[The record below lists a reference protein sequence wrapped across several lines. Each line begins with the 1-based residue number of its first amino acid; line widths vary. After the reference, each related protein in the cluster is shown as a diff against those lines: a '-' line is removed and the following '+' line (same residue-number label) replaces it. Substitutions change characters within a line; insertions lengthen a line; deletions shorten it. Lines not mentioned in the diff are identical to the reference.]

1 MSAPIGFGAAYY
13 HEYQPTPRLAEDM
26 RLMSEAGF
34 SVIRVGESTW
44 STWEPRDG
52 EFDSAWMREVLD
64 AADEHG
70 IDVILGTPTYA
81 VPPWLFTAHPE
92 IAAESAAGKRLGWG
106 ARQEI
111 DLLHPVFRR
120 YAERII
126 RLIVSEFR
134 DHPAVIG
141 YQLDNEPG
149 LLLLHNETAFEGF
162 REWLAAQFDSV
173 EHANDHWGLAY
184 WSHRLDSW
192 DELWRPGGN
201 AQPQYDLAWRMYQ
214 AQVVAEFIGWQ
225 ADIVRPLAR
234 EDQWV
239 TTCVAFDRLAADD
252 LQIGRRLDI
261 VSGNAYY
268 RMQDGLSHPAPVRPQ
283 GWMSDGVWS
292 VYLTA
297 DRMYSSRRAP
307 FLVTETNA
315 GAINSS
321 NVSEPGWDGQWR
333 QAAWSMIVRGARLI
347 EYWHWHTTHFGTETH
362 WVGVLP
368 HDQQPGRVYRN
379 IAELG
384 AEIKRLGPRVG
395 SMVPDAQAAVIFSTP
410 SKYALAFESVFP
422 DEPKAPSSRSYQR
435 IAEAFYRGAFD
446 AGLQTH
452 VLHDRDLPSGR
463 DLAQTYRML
472 IVPAL
477 YVAPDHVLD
486 VLREYVAAGGHL
498 VLGPR
503 SGYADEWAVVRRGAQ
518 PGRLADLAGADYQEF
533 TTLRA
538 DVPVVAVDG
547 RTLGGATGWAEWLR
561 TDDAETIARYAHAGM
576 SDFAAATTISRGRG
590 RVSLIGFA
598 PDSAAAQSL
607 IAGLADRDGV
617 PRWCSEAPSV
627 THTSSAGADE
637 RLHAYFNWSAEP
649 VSLPWPDN
657 QLDECGNRQD
667 RLTFGAWDTVLLWE
681 SLTE

>member
-13 HEYQPTPRLAEDM
+13 HEYQPSPRLAEDM
-26 RLMSEAGF
+26 RLMRDAGF

-52 EFDSAWMREVLD
+52 EFETAWMREVLD
-64 AADEHG
+64 AAAAHG

-81 VPPWLFTAHPE
+81 APPWLFTAHPE
-92 IAAESAAGKRLGWG
+92 IAAESATGHRFGWG

-126 RLIVSEFR
+126 RTIVSEFR

-162 REWLAAQFDSV
+162 REWLGEKFDSV
-173 EHANDHWGLAY
+173 DEANDRWGLVY
-184 WSHRLDSW
+184 WSHRMNSW

-214 AQVVAEFIGWQ
+214 SEVVADFIGWQ

-234 EDQWV
+234 DEQWV
-239 TTCVAFDRLAADD
+239 TTCVAFDRPAADD
-252 LQIGRRLDI
+252 LQIGRRLDM

-268 RMQDGLSHPAPVRPQ
+268 RMQDGLAHPAPVRPQ

-297 DRMYSSRRAP
+297 DRMFSSRRSP

-315 GAINSS
+315 GAINAS

-333 QAAWSMIVRGARLI
+333 QAAWSMIARGARLI
-347 EYWHWHTTHFGTETH
+347 EYWHWHTNHFGTETH

-368 HDQQPGRVYRN
+368 HDQRPGRVYRN

-384 AEIKRLGPRVG
+384 AEIERLGPRVADT
-395 SMVPDAQAAVIFSTP
+395 VPDAQVAMIFSTP
-410 SKYALAFESVFP
+410 SKYALAFEPVFP
-422 DEPKAPSSRSYQR
+422 DEPKAPSSRGYQR
-435 IAEAFYRGAFD
+435 IVEAFYRGAFD

-463 DLAQTYRML
+463 ELAETYRML
-472 IVPAL
+472 IVPGL
-477 YVAPDHVLD
+477 YVAPDGVLD
-486 VLREYVAAGGHL
+486 VLRDYVAAGGHL

-503 SGYADEWAVVRRGAQ
+503 SGYADEWAVVRRAPQ

-533 TTLRA
+533 TTLR
-538 DVPVVAVDG
+538 DEVPVVAADG
-547 RTLGGATGWAEWLR
+547 TVFGSADGWAEWIR
-561 TDDAETIARYAHAGM
+561 PGDAETIARYAHHGM
-576 SDFAAATTISRGRG
+576 GDFAAATTAAHGEG
-590 RVSLIGFA
+590 RVSVIGFV
-598 PDSAAAQSL
+598 PDAAAAHEL
-607 IAGLADRDGV
+607 IAGLADRDAI
-617 PRWCSEAPSV
+617 PRWRSEVPSV
-627 THTSSAGADE
+627 THTSSTGSDE
-637 RLHAYFNWSAEP
+637 RMHAYFNWSADP
-649 VSLPWPDN
+649 VTLPWPEG
-657 QLDECGNRQD
+657 QVDEHGNGED
-667 RLTFGAWDTVLLWE
+667 RLALGAWDTALLWE
-681 SLTE
+681 PFAT